1 MTIINGTVKTHAA
14 AESLLTKLIDS
25 TPWDTLSREE
35 HFLADELFQ
44 ILYDHWKA
52 TEEKPE

>member
-1 MTIINGTVKTHAA
+1 MTIINGTAKTHAA

-25 TPWDTLSREE
+25 TPWEHLSHEE
-35 HFLADELFQ
+35 HFLASELFQ